1 MVFASF
7 GMMLAVL
14 VTNAGSNSLPV
25 GADLTGIWPRWLTIV
40 RGQVICALL
49 APLLVPWKII
59 ASATSFL
66 TFLGS
71 YTVFLMPICAC
82 MVVDY
87 WIVRRGNIHIPSLYV
102 YTPESPYT
110 YYKGWNLRM
119 LAAWVAGV
127 AFVVHGIAN
136 SLHPGS
142 VGMAS
147 SNMYKLGFILSF
159 TMGGLVYYVLCLIWP
174 VQILPHGADRALAF
188 EELAANEGFFDH
200 ENVGTITGVIE
211 GEDAENVSTQHY
223 IAEGKESKV

>member
-14 VTNAGSNSLPV
+14 VTNAGSNWLPV

-40 RGQVICALL
+40 RGQVLCALL
-49 APLLVPWKII
+49 APLLVPWKIV

-87 WIVRRGNIHIPSLYV
+87 WLVRKGNIHVPSLYV
-102 YTPESPYT
+102 YSPESPYT

-127 AFVVHGIAN
+127 AFVIHGIAG
-136 SLHPGS
+136 SLDPDS
-142 VGMAS
+142 VNQAS
-147 SNMYKLGFILSF
+147 KNMYKLGFILSF
-159 TMGGLVYYVLCLIWP
+159 SMGGLVYYALCLIWP
-174 VQILPHGADRALAF
+174 VQVLPHGSERPLVF

-200 ENVGTITGVIE
+200 ENVGTIAEVLE
-211 GEDAENVSTQHY
+211 GEDADNVSTHHY
-223 IAEGKESKV
+223 IAEGKDSKV